1 MSIKEAIIAEI
12 KQETANTRRLLARIE
27 DKHLAY
33 KPHEKSMALGALAA
47 HIVELHNW
55 VTAVMEKDQLDFHTD
70 YVPFKPATAAELL
83 QVLDSKLDANIAAV
97 GALADDQWDA
107 IWSLKAGTQL
117 ITAMP
122 RVAVLRYI
130 VQNHLIHHR
139 GQLSVYLRLND
150 LPVPGIYGPSADE
163 KQ

>member
-12 KQETANTRRLLARIE
+12 KQETANTRMMLAHIE
-27 DKHLAY
+27 DKHLTF
-33 KPHEKSMALGALAA
+33 KPHEKSMNLGALAA

-55 VTAVMEKDQLDFHTD
+55 VAFVMEKDQLDFHTD
-70 YVPFKPATAAELL
+70 YVPFLPQTAEELL
-83 QVLDSKLDANIAAV
+83 QVLDSKLEANIAAV
-97 GALADDQWDA
+97 EALADDQWNT
-107 IWSLKAGTQL
+107 IWSLKAGAHI
-117 ITAMP
+117 ITSMP
-122 RVAVLRYI
+122 RAAVLRYI

-150 LPVPGIYGPSADE
+150 IPVPGIYGPSADE